1 MPSRTLQ
8 IIILLAITTCLLAT
22 GCRRHHASQG
32 AEPVHHL
39 IPMGL
44 PESAQLVAYTKV
56 PSAPLLFIPGQDG
69 RVCYAAN
76 QQVVAS
82 FEVDKG
88 DNVYLNGGY
97 SDGHTATKL
106 SVEGDAIYETSTRA
120 ADNRLYFIPGR

>member
-1 MPSRTLQ
+1 MQSHTLQ

-22 GCRRHHASQG
+22 GCRRQHASQG
-32 AEPVHHL
+32 TDPLHHP
-39 IPMGL
+39 IGL
-44 PESAQLVAYTKV
+44 PESAQLVAYTQV

-76 QQVVAS
+76 RQVVAA

-106 SVEGDAIYETSTRA
+106 SVQGNAIYETSTRA